1 MTLARIDGR
10 VAWVFAEDDFDVD
23 QIVGVKNI
31 KITDIDELA
40 ALAMQAYDP
49 DFAKQV
55 APGDVLVGGRNFGY
69 GHPHYPPMRAMRHLG
84 IAAVIAESFSPGFWR
99 GEISMGF
106 PLVACPGILQ
116 AVARWDRVA
125 LDWDSALLTISRGD
139 STRGDASG
147 AAAPTTITCEPLALA
162 DRGML
167 EHGGLTGYL
176 KQRAAD
182 RGPLRDAGAGVG
194 SGARH

>member
-1 MTLARIDGR
+1 MSLKPIDGR
-10 VAWVFAEDDFDVD
+10 VAWIFPDDDFDVD

-40 ALAMQAYDP
+40 SLAMQAYDP
-49 DFAKQV
+49 DFAKV
-55 APGDVLVGGRNFGY
+55 VKPGDVLVGGRNFGY

-84 IAAVIAESFSPGFWR
+84 IAAIIAESFSPGFWR

-106 PLVACPGILQ
+106 PLVSCPGILD

-125 LDWDSALLTISRGD
+125 LDWESASLSIRRD
-139 STRGDASG
+139 E
-147 AAAPTTITCEPLALA
+147 AALTTIACEPLADA

-176 KQRAAD
+176 KQRAA
-182 RGPLRDAGAGVG
+182 AGAGNL
-194 SGARH
+194 SARG